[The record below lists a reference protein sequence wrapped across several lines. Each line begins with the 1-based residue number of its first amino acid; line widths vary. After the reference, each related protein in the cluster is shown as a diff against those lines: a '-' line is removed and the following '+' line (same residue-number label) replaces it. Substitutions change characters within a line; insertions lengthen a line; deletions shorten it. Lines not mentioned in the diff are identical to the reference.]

1 MRPPEETGNEVPFSP
16 PQDSLRGVT
25 LVSDPVGPWRTLT
38 TDVPYRGRRL
48 RVHSDQVLNPSGA
61 RIGYDWVETD
71 DQVRV
76 AALVADRILV
86 VEQHHYLVGPL
97 LQLPGGRVE
106 PNEEVLTSAKR
117 ELAEETGYRGG
128 RWTSRGWL
136 YPLPGL
142 TKMRVHLWMVRNPRP
157 GTPSLEPGEHDLR
170 VHEIPIAEAAAAVAA
185 GRVRCAPSAALILL
199 AAGPR

>member
-1 MRPPEETGNEVPFSP
+1 MTV
-16 PQDSLRGVT
+16 
-25 LVSDPVGPWRTLT
+25 VSDAVNPWRTLAST
-38 TDVPYRGRRL
+38 VALGARRL
-48 RVHSDQVLNPSGA
+48 RVRRDKVVNPSGS
-61 RIGYDWVETD
+61 RIVYDWVETD

-76 AALVADRILV
+76 AAIVADRILV

-106 PNEEVLTSAKR
+106 PDEEVLDSAKR

-142 TKMRVHLWMVRNPRP
+142 TTMRVHLWLARNLRP
-157 GTPSLEPGEHDLR
+157 GEPSLEPGEHDLR
-170 VHEIPIAEAAAAVAA
+170 VREIRLSEAVSAVNA

-199 AAGPR
+199 AAAKR

>member
-1 MRPPEETGNEVPFSP
+1 V
-16 PQDSLRGVT
+16 D
-25 LVSDPVGPWRTLT
+25 PWRTLT
-38 TDVPYRGRRL
+38 SDVAYQGRRL
-48 RVHSDQVLNPSGA
+48 RVHSDQVLNPSGS

-97 LQLPGGRVE
+97 LQLPGGRIE
-106 PNEEVLTSAKR
+106 PNEEVLASAKR
-117 ELAEETGYRGG
+117 ELAEETGYHGG

-142 TKMRVHLWMVRNPRP
+142 TTMRVHLWMVRNPRP
-157 GTPSLEPGEHDLR
+157 GRPSLEPGEHDLR
-170 VHEIPIAEAAAAVAA
+170 VHEIPIAEAVSAVAA
-185 GRVRCAPSAALILL
+185 GRVRCAPSAALIML
-199 AAGPR
+199 AVGAR